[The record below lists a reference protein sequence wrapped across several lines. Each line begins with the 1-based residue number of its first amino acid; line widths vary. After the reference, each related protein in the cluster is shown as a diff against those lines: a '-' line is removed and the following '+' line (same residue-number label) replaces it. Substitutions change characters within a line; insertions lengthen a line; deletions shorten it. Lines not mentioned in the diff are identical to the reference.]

1 MASGLGAIILVLIL
15 VRQDVHKGSPETDL
29 LQADVARLEQ
39 QDTRLKSSTSELAR
53 KTLAEITEI
62 ARIQAKITTLKA
74 DLSQTSD
81 MVSQKKMELSS
92 VKESLK
98 KSPAAKKDDIVQS
111 DAGGEENY
119 VMGLKVEG
127 RKIVFLVDSSASM
140 TDEKLIDIIRR
151 KNSTDSEKKAGP
163 KWQRTKRT
171 VRWLIARA
179 PGSSQ
184 IAVVAYHKQAQVLG
198 GAGWFSSRD
207 ANRVGKVY
215 SELDK
220 LVPTGSTNLQ
230 RGLQKLSA
238 LKPTDIYLVT
248 DGLPTAGQS
257 SYASLNPFSACGS
270 LLGKSSTISGACRVK
285 LFRQSIAESAPG
297 RDTTINVI
305 LLPIEGDPQAAPE
318 YWRWTAASGGLLI
331 SPAVNWP

>member
-15 VRQDVHKGSPETDL
+15 VKQDVDKGSPETEL

-39 QDTRLKSSTSELAR
+39 QDTQLNTSAADLGRES
-53 KTLAEITEI
+53 LAEMAEI
-62 ARIQAKITTLKA
+62 ARIQAKITTLTT

-81 MVSQKKMELSS
+81 LLSQKKMEMSS
-92 VKESLK
+92 VKESIK
-98 KSPAAKKDDIVQS
+98 ESPGAKKDDIVQS
-111 DAGGEENY
+111 DIGGEENY

-151 KNSTDSEKKAGP
+151 KNSSDSEKKAGP
-163 KWQRTKRT
+163 KWQRTKRM

-179 PGSSQ
+179 PRSSQ
-184 IAVVAYHKQAQVLG
+184 IAVVAYNKQAQVLG
-198 GAGWFSSRD
+198 GGWFSSRD
-207 ANRVGKVY
+207 AGSVGGVY
-215 SELDK
+215 SDLDK

-230 RGLQKLSA
+230 RGLQKLTA
-238 LKPTDIYLVT
+238 LKPTDIYLLT

-270 LLGKSSTISGACRVK
+270 LLGRSNTISGTCRVK

-297 RDTTINVI
+297 RSTKINVI

-331 SPAVNWP
+331 SPAVSWP